1 MLKIYSP
8 VFAHGQKYYYFEK
21 SENMSNRNIDS
32 DSDEETLVTQHL
44 KVKLLKVDT
53 GTKQLVEVL
62 APTVP
67 EIRKMEQIIDNLY
80 KRIPLYLEVQKD
92 KKLKFSK
99 LIDNHFETRLHF
111 LTSREVVD
119 FEGQGLQYV
128 DKIKTNIVKG
138 KQKLFSEQQIW
149 HFLKQMMDMLNTFH
163 KKGVVCNHQ

>member
-1 MLKIYSP
+1 
-8 VFAHGQKYYYFEK
+8 
-21 SENMSNRNIDS
+21 
-32 DSDEETLVTQHL
+32 
-44 KVKLLKVDT
+44 
-53 GTKQLVEVL
+53 LVEVL

-119 FEGQGLQYV
+119 FEGQGL
-128 DKIKTNIVKG
+128 
-138 KQKLFSEQQIW
+138 
-149 HFLKQMMDMLNTFH
+149 
-163 KKGVVCNHQ
+163 